1 MSVGYF
7 TVLRGAS
14 GIGADHVTMLLS
26 IFQRTGQLCGKGPPV
41 PAEAEE
47 PGVAQQ
53 SPSCLIPTLLELE
66 EIKTLNFFTLFTY
79 FCV

>member
-1 MSVGYF
+1 MSGGYF

-14 GIGADHVTMLLS
+14 GTESGHATMPRS
-26 IFQRTGQLCGKGPPV
+26 IFQCTAQMWGRGHQSL
-41 PAEAEE
+41 AEAEE
-47 PGVAQQ
+47 PGVAQ
-53 SPSCLIPTLLELE
+53 PRRPCLIPTLLELE